1 MTYRRA
7 LMKFRLE
14 QIGMSPFVVLGK
26 LYGKLFPYKG
36 DGSIFL
42 FFSSADIGGAS
53 KVNLEIAKCVKDK
66 NPLILFSKKPK
77 NNGFNDL
84 FYKEGLAI
92 MDLHG
97 KIDNKLY
104 HFVNFFYRGILA
116 AWINSRKN
124 PVVFGGECLFFYK
137 IIPHLRK
144 DIRCIELCHL
154 DKWLH
159 YSIGLIDRIDSRI
172 CSTQRL
178 KETILEQYRKE
189 GVKDSLCSRVHFIE
203 NKIDIPELTDIH
215 NPQLEVVYIGR
226 GASQKRVHLIAA
238 IAKKMHLFG
247 LPAHF
252 SFVGDVE
259 KIIDPAEFPFCTFYG
274 NVSDERKMETIYQQ
288 SDVLILTS
296 AFEGLPLVVM
306 YMMAYGKVVLSTAV
320 DGIPDYINHLENG
333 LLIRSTEE
341 TAIIEEGVEL
351 LGLLIDDQGLKTRL
365 GLKSRQIAIRKFSGE
380 LFCNEYRKW
389 LMI

>member
-7 LMKFRLE
+7 RIKFKLE
-14 QIGMSPFVVLGK
+14 QIGMFPFVVAGK

-36 DGSIFL
+36 PESIFL

-53 KVNLEIAKCVKDK
+53 IVNLDIAKCVKDK
-66 NPLILFSKKPK
+66 KPLIILSKNPK
-77 NNGFNDL
+77 NNGFKDL
-84 FYKEGLAI
+84 FYKADI
-92 MDLHG
+92 PIIDLHR
-97 KIDNKLY
+97 KIDNKLF

-116 AWINSRKN
+116 EWINQRKN

-144 DIRCIELCHL
+144 DIRCVELCHL
-154 DKWLH
+154 DKWLT

-178 KETILEQYRKE
+178 KETIIEQYQKE
-189 GVKDSLCSRVHFIE
+189 GVKDQLYSRLHLIE
-203 NKIDIPELTDIH
+203 NKIDIPELKEIH

-226 GASQKRVHLIAA
+226 GAPQKRIHLIAA
-238 IAKKMHLFG
+238 IAKQMYLSK
-247 LPAHF
+247 LPVHF

-259 KIIDPAEFPFCTFYG
+259 KIIDPAEFPFCKFYG
-274 NVSDERKMETIYQQ
+274 NVSDERKMNAIYQE

-306 YMMAYGKVVLSTAV
+306 YMMAYGKSVLSTAV
-320 DGIPDYINHLENG
+320 DGIPEYIIHLENG
-333 LLIRSTEE
+333 LLIRSTDE
-341 TAIIEEGVEL
+341 AGIIEEGAEL
-351 LGLLIDDQGLKTRL
+351 LRLLIQDPELKTRL
-365 GLKSRQIAIRKFSGE
+365 GMRGREIAIRKFSGK
-380 LFCNEYRKW
+380 LFCME
-389 LMI
+389 